1 MARHTLSYAMA
12 RLRAGQG
19 HMVVSP
25 DDAGDRAMLLMCFLR
40 YVEDNAEDLGIRFS
54 DQERLESIL
63 PAYGTAFF
71 TQAHLV
77 SHVVAIATKLGMDS
91 RAFRKYVESLATK
104 DIKENASY
112 FDLEPGTL
120 KNAESNGASSL
131 IDELFFDRGR
141 HRVITPTAMASMIGT
156 LAKQLYTSSVEHVP
170 AGDTIRIFDPFC
182 FEGTVLVQTW
192 GIFSK
197 AFEEAMFVL
206 GGSDA
211 DGTCVATASM
221 RLFMNGYR
229 GDYSNIRIDENAQ
242 GAPASGLYDIV
253 VTDPGPTDWER
264 DSLSILEE
272 RAQGVCDPL
281 KNGGVGIFMTPLRAL
296 GGYSDSE
303 ERRRLLAR
311 CERGRYNILS
321 SCIEFPDHAFP
332 TSANVLWVISTP
344 DDPDTSD
351 VFLASLDGDGLAKA
365 KPDFYENLF
374 GTPEECAGSL
384 DWFVD
389 FVAEQKCFPFL
400 SAKIPVK
407 RILERRDVSLRFSTY
422 ETTIDMG
429 SRVQEIASLQIAW
442 SHYQEVIGRMGH
454 ANDSF
459 YKALDAIVHRRS
471 EGNTAAE

>member
-12 RLRAGQG
+12 RLRADQG
-19 HMVVSP
+19 RMVISP
-25 DDAGDRAMLLMCFLR
+25 DDAGDRAMFLMCFLR

-71 TQAHLV
+71 TQAQLV
-77 SHVVAIATKLGMDS
+77 SHVVAIATKLGMDG
-91 RAFRKYVESLATK
+91 RAFRKYVESLSTK
-104 DIKENASY
+104 DIKENAPC

-131 IDELFFDRGR
+131 IDKLFFDRGEYR
-141 HRVITPTAMASMIGT
+141 YITPTTMASMIGT
-156 LAKQLYTSSVEHVP
+156 LAKQLYTASIEHVR
-170 AGDTIRIFDPFC
+170 ADDTVRILDPFC
-182 FEGTVLVQTW
+182 LDGTVLVQTW

-197 AFEEAMFVL
+197 AFEEATFAL

-211 DGTCVATASM
+211 DGICVATTSM

-229 GDYSNIRIDENAQ
+229 GDYSNIRMDENAQ
-242 GAPASGLYDIV
+242 GTPTSGLYDIV
-253 VTDPGPTDWER
+253 VTNPGPTNWECAP
-264 DSLSILEE
+264 LSILAE

-281 KNGGVGIFMTPLRAL
+281 KNGGVGIFMTPLGAV

-321 SCIEFPDHAFP
+321 SCIVFPDHAFP
-332 TSANVLWVISTP
+332 ASANALWVISTP
-344 DDPDTSD
+344 DGPDISD
-351 VFLASLDGDGLAKA
+351 VFLASLDGDGLTKA

-384 DWFVD
+384 DWFAD
-389 FVAEQKCFPFL
+389 FVTEQRCMPFL
-400 SAKIPVK
+400 STKIPVK

-429 SRVQEIASLQIAW
+429 SRVQEIASLQTAW
-442 SHYQEVIGRMGH
+442 SHYQEVIGRMGR

-459 YKALDAIVHRRS
+459 YKALDAIVQRRNE
-471 EGNTAAE
+471 EGTAAE

>member
-12 RLRAGQG
+12 RLRASHGL
-19 HMVVSP
+19 MVVSP
-25 DDAGDRAMLLMCFLR
+25 NNAGDRAMFLMCFLR
-40 YVEDNAEDLGIRFS
+40 YVEDNAEDLGIQFS

-71 TQAHLV
+71 TQAQLV
-77 SHVVAIATKLGMDS
+77 SHVVTIATKLGMDG

-104 DIKENASY
+104 DIKENAPY

-120 KNAESNGASSL
+120 KNAESNGTNDI
-131 IDELFFDRGR
+131 IDKLFFDRGE
-141 HRVITPTAMASMIGT
+141 HGVMIPTTMASMIGT
-156 LAKQLYTSSVEHVP
+156 LAKQLYTASAERVP
-170 AGDTIRIFDPFC
+170 ASDTVRIFDPFC
-182 FEGTVLVQTW
+182 LDGTVLVQTW

-197 AFEEAMFVL
+197 AFEESTFAL

-211 DGTCVATASM
+211 DGTCVATTSM
-221 RLFMNGYR
+221 RLFVNGYR
-229 GDYSNIRIDENAQ
+229 GDYSNIRMDENAQ
-242 GAPASGLYDIV
+242 GTPTSGLYDIV
-253 VTDPGPTDWER
+253 VTNPGPTNWECAP
-264 DSLSILEE
+264 LSILEE
-272 RAQGVCDPL
+272 RAQGVCAPL
-281 KNGGVGIFMTPLRAL
+281 KNGGVGIFMTPLRAV

-321 SCIEFPDHAFP
+321 SCIVFPDHAFP
-332 TSANVLWVISTP
+332 ASANALWVISSP
-344 DDPDTSD
+344 DGPDTSD

-374 GTPEECAGSL
+374 GTPEECVGSL
-384 DWFVD
+384 DWFAA
-389 FVAEQKCFPFL
+389 FVTEQRCMPFL

-422 ETTIDMG
+422 ETTIDMD
-429 SRVQEIASLQIAW
+429 SRVQEIASLQTAW
-442 SHYQEVIGRMGH
+442 SHYQEVIGRMGQ

-459 YKALDAIVHRRS
+459 YKALDAIVQKRS
-471 EGNTAAE
+471 EESAAAE